1 MTKLQLFDGS
11 DFCDFVTHIAD
22 FVTHIAGNYI
32 KRIHRPNIKKMF
44 RWSYPGHTK
53 KTQKSYPEKANILS
67 GYFIISFQD
76 ILFGLGPRTI
86 FIKSGQ

>member
-53 KTQKSYPEKANILS
+53 TNTNTHTESYPGKDNILS
-67 GYFIISFQD
+67 GYF
-76 ILFGLGPRTI
+76 GAATPAG
-86 FIKSGQ
+86 G